1 MRVFLAGIMQGSI
14 VHDDVHEQSYR
25 CYLSTLLASHVPGV
39 DVFDPW
45 ATYPDSLGYDDVR
58 VQEVLV
64 ANIDR
69 AAACD
74 LVIAYL
80 PQASMGTALE
90 IWEAWRAGVP
100 VIVIS
105 PLAMNW
111 VVRTCAM
118 HRFESL
124 EEFTAVVQAGELPQ
138 LVNGLT
144 VVPA

>member
-1 MRVFLAGIMQGSI
+1 MRVFLAGIMQGSF
-14 VHDDVHEQSYR
+14 VHEAVHEQSYR
-25 CYLSTLLASHVPGV
+25 GHLSDLLVSHVPGV

-45 ATYPDSLGYDDVR
+45 AAYPDSLNYDDVR

-64 ANIDR
+64 ANIGR
-69 AAACD
+69 AAASD

-111 VVRTCAM
+111 VVRTCAT
-118 HRFESL
+118 HHFEGL
-124 EEFTAVVQAGELPQ
+124 EDFAALVQAGELPQ
-138 LVNGLT
+138 LIDGLT
-144 VVPA
+144 VARR